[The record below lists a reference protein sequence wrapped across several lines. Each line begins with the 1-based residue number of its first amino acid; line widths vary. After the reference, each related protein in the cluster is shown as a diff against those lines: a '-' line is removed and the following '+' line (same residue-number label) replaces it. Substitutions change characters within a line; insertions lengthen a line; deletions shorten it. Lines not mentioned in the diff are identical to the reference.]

1 MVMTVERTHST
12 SGNLALAAGAG
23 VAAGFAAN
31 LIRKAVMQS
40 PTALSGNWSDS
51 LAAEHKMTLAS
62 FDKLEK
68 TTPKQTTRRTML
80 LAHQAFA
87 GQTCFSGRKRR
98 LPLASGSWSRGGCG
112 SPQQRAWICEAV
124 SLRPSYD
131 AQGRSRLDDQD
142 PRVPEHA

>member
-1 MVMTVERTHST
+1 MRISDWRDVCSSDLSEANHQTHD
-12 SGNLALAAGAG
+12 AA
-23 VAAGFAAN
+23 
-31 LIRKAVMQS
+31 
-40 PTALSGNWSDS
+40 
-51 LAAEHKMTLAS
+51 H
-62 FDKLEK
+62 
-68 TTPKQTTRRTML
+68 
-80 LAHQAFA
+80 AHQAFA

-142 PRVPEHA
+142 PRVPERSEEHTSELKSLMRISSAVFCLKKKKK